1 MIAMKN
7 KVASY
12 SSLGESNS
20 IFLHTPDDMEGCF
33 RYRRCKLSNEVRTPP
48 RVQVAHIADMKT
60 KIAVEA
66 DLWLGAA
73 RRIVRGVMRYK
84 NSPSERRLDR
94 NENVPE
100 LG

>member
-1 MIAMKN
+1 
-7 KVASY
+7 
-12 SSLGESNS
+12 
-20 IFLHTPDDMEGCF
+20 
-33 RYRRCKLSNEVRTPP
+33 
-48 RVQVAHIADMKT
+48 MKT